1 MSFIRQLLG
10 MAPAKGPNSAS
21 KTHSQLS
28 PGTSPPSR
36 SSATEAGTRR
46 ELLRV
51 VLRNTLNRHGIPT
64 AWIGA
69 EMLLATSRGR
79 EPGIH
84 WRLVVKH
91 WDPRLMTHAVALQ
104 NALIVRVLAFDP
116 LAASWLM
123 GISWQFSLADESVCP
138 PMPHPGIWTSET
150 RGKEPAESDQAE
162 LDGGS
167 GDVIAGPVRIADP
180 APQAD
185 PDADVKADLERL
197 FAIRD
202 EEIKLH
208 SQRQAAGPAEATQPM
223 YLNTEPLPLERQQ
236 DPSQRGS

>member
-10 MAPAKGPNSAS
+10 MPPGKSPNTAS
-21 KTHSQLS
+21 RTHSQLS
-28 PGTSPPSR
+28 PATSPPSR

-84 WRLVVKH
+84 WRLVIKH
-91 WDPRLMTHAVALQ
+91 WDPRLLTHAVALQ

-116 LAASWLM
+116 LAAGWLM

-138 PMPHPGIWTSET
+138 PMPHPGIWTSEA
-150 RGKEPAESDQAE
+150 RVEKAPSEAAEPA
-162 LDGGS
+162 GGS

-180 APQAD
+180 TPEVD
-185 PDADVKADLERL
+185 PEADVKADLERL
-197 FAIRD
+197 FAVRD
-202 EEIKLH
+202 AEIQLN
-208 SQRQAAGPAEATQPM
+208 SERQAAGPADKTQPM
-223 YLNTEPLPLERQQ
+223 YLNTEPQPLAR
-236 DPSQRGS
+236 DPSSGRS

>member
-10 MAPAKGPNSAS
+10 IPPAKGPNSAS
-21 KTHSQLS
+21 RTHSQLS
-28 PGTSPPSR
+28 PATSPPSR

-84 WRLVVKH
+84 WRLVIKH
-91 WDPRLMTHAVALQ
+91 WDPRLLTHAVALQ

-116 LAASWLM
+116 LAAGWLM

-138 PMPHPGIWTSET
+138 PMPHPGIWTSEA
-150 RGKEPAESDQAE
+150 REQEAESGAAEPA
-162 LDGGS
+162 GGS

-180 APQAD
+180 APAVD
-185 PDADVKADLERL
+185 PEADVKADLERL
-197 FAIRD
+197 FAVRD
-202 EEIKLH
+202 AEIKLN
-208 SQRQAAGPAEATQPM
+208 SQRQAAGHADKTQPM
-223 YLNTEPLPLERQQ
+223 YLNTEPQPLDR
-236 DPSQRGS
+236 DPSSGRS